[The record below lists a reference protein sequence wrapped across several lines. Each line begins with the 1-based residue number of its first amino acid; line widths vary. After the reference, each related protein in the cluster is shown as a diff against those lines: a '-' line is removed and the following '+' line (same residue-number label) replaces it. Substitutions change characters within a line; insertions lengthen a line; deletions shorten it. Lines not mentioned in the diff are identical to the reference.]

1 MRRRLTSWAAG
12 LVLALACASRAG
24 AQAAPPAQADGQ
36 TTVGSQALAP
46 ASPPQTPPALTAA
59 QACDVERHALQVQV
73 VELRAKLVELQTQ
86 IDRQALAAER
96 ARIEGTL
103 PIPPGWRWDWQTL
116 RMVPVKDQAP
126 NDVP

>member
-1 MRRRLTSWAAG
+1 MRRMLTNWAAW
-12 LVLALACASRAG
+12 LALALACASHVA
-24 AQAAPPAQADGQ
+24 AQPAA
-36 TTVGSQALAP
+36 
-46 ASPPQTPPALTAA
+46 PPQTPPALTAA
-59 QACDVERHALQVQV
+59 QACEVERVALQAQV

-96 ARIEGTL
+96 TRIEGTL
-103 PIPPGWRWDWQTL
+103 PIQAGWRWDWATL